1 MSQAGAEKAT
11 LSILVGPDHGVV
23 LITAVDTSEMV
34 EFVDGLRVELITI
47 GFVRYFKTLHPLG
60 DGVLG
65 IGEFDWE
72 GSAAMA
78 DELPSE
84 DLPVDI

>member
-1 MSQAGAEKAT
+1 MSKAGAEKAP
-11 LSILVGPDHGVV
+11 LSILVDPDHGVV

-34 EFVDGLRVELITI
+34 EFVDGLRVELITV
-47 GFVRYFKTLHPLG
+47 GFVRYFKTLHPRG